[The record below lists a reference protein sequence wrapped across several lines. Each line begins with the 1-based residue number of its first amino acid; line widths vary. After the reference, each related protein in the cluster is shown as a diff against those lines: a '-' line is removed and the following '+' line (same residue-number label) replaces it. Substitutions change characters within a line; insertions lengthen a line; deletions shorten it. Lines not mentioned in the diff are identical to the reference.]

1 MGKTIK
7 QKPFKGRYKDKD
19 GWVSN
24 MNRNHN
30 GHNKRIYLDT
40 NLHIIF
46 GITLI
51 AVMGVASI
59 TPAFP
64 KIIQALGISSTG
76 IGLLITVFTLPGV
89 ILTPILGV
97 FADRYGRKKILI
109 PSMFLFGMAG
119 GACALS
125 RDFNL
130 LLIMRFFQG
139 IGAASLGA
147 INVTIVGD
155 LYSGRERAAAMG
167 YNASILS
174 VGTAGY
180 PAIGGALAM
189 VGWYWPFALPLLAIP
204 LGFVVLF
211 FLKNP
216 EPRTE
221 QQLKDYF
228 RNVLKSLKKRQVIG
242 IFIAS
247 IVTFIILYGPLLTYL
262 PLLMADSFS
271 ASPLTIGLFISVMSL
286 VTAFTSSQLG
296 KLTKKFPEA
305 TLLKTTFLL
314 YGLSIFLM
322 PFLPKLT
329 AFLVPAIIFGI
340 AHGMNIPCFQTILA
354 GLAPMEYRG
363 AFMSLNG
370 MVLRL
375 GQTIGPLLMG
385 IIFSL
390 WGLDAT
396 FYAGAVLSWLMFLL
410 GMIMIG

>member
-1 MGKTIK
+1 MNQNNGK
-7 QKPFKGRYKDKD
+7 
-19 GWVSN
+19 
-24 MNRNHN
+24 
-30 GHNKRIYLDT
+30 NKRRIYLDT
-40 NLHIIF
+40 NLQIIF
-46 GITLI
+46 GITLM

-64 KIIQALGISSTG
+64 KIIQSLGVSSTG
-76 IGLLITVFTLPGV
+76 IGLLITVFTFPGV
-89 ILTPILGV
+89 ILTPVLGV

-109 PSMFLFGMAG
+109 PSMFLFGITGA
-119 GACALS
+119 ACALS
-125 RDFNL
+125 REFNVL
-130 LLIMRFFQG
+130 LVMRFFQG

-147 INVTIVGD
+147 LNVTIVGD

-167 YNASILS
+167 YNASVLS

-216 EPRTE
+216 EPRSE
-221 QQLKDYF
+221 QRLKDYF
-228 RNVLKSLKKRQVIG
+228 RNVLKSLKNRQVIG

-286 VTAFTSSQLG
+286 ITAFTSSQLG
-296 KLTKKFPEA
+296 KLTKKFTEK

-314 YGLSIFLM
+314 YGLAIFLI

-329 AFLVPAIIFGI
+329 TFIIPALIFGI
-340 AHGMNIPCFQTILA
+340 AHGLNIPCFQTILA

-370 MVLRL
+370 MVLRM
-375 GQTIGPLLMG
+375 GQTIGPLFMG

-396 FYAGAVLSWLMFLL
+396 FYSGAGLSGLMFLF
-410 GMIMIG
+410 GMIMIR